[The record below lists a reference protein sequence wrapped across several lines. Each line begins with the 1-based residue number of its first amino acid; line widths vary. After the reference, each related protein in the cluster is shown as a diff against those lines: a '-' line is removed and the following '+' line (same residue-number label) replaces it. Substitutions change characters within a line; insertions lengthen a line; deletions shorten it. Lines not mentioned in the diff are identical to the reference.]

1 MGLLG
6 GGKDT
11 NDNIAGIDFWPQ
23 AMRALRHIVQRTGA
37 GVCLSS
43 DWRKQEQLV
52 QGVNNQLHEH
62 GMPKLI
68 GQTPDLDAKGAIG
81 VVKAIHSN
89 VREKRAKEIRRWLR
103 QHPKVERWVAL
114 DDMDLSANK
123 KDELLHKQSG
133 SNDPMPFLDPDS
145 NFVKCN
151 PAVGLT
157 MELAKLAVAFLNGVH
172 VTEDEMAAA
181 YGDGPQSNIPAQVQM
196 DPSFEGL
203 GPTSLIG

>member
-23 AMRALRHIVQRTGA
+23 AMRVLRHIVQRTGA

-52 QGVNNQLHEH
+52 QGINNQMHEI
-62 GMPKLI
+62 GLPKLI
-68 GQTPDLDAKGAIG
+68 GQTPDLDPKGGDRGLG

-172 VTEDEMAAA
+172 VTEEDFSVA
-181 YGDGPQSNIPAQVQM
+181 YGSGPQQVQM
-196 DPSFEGL
+196 D
-203 GPTSLIG
+203 